1 MLRQASKCV
10 GHGRIP
16 CTRGAYLGRR
26 RKTNAKSDEG
36 RFTNMANGQIENAY
50 DGITDFE
57 YRTHAKKRILS
68 GFPLLDKLTKGFEV
82 GCVTVWTGVSN
93 VGKTTLLTAIINAA
107 IEQNHKVFTFN
118 GEQSREDFRNNLY
131 IQSSAPEDLYYEKY
145 QDTEITDVFVKE
157 KRRYELDRKYAGRLF
172 VYNNNAPRTINALLH
187 EMEDAYIVHGVDV
200 FVLDN
205 FMQIDMQGSD
215 ILQEQSRVMEEL
227 RTFAVKKQVHIHLVA
242 HPRKMQDFHIRL
254 SMFDISGSMNVA
266 NKAYNIIAIER
277 VDMMDKQSTEYQKL
291 KEYLLSKRYDIEK
304 TGTILEVLKT
314 KGTACGIVPL
324 MFDMETKAFKEQP
337 ELPSEVWEKKKHEK
351 TESGFRKR

>member
-1 MLRQASKCV
+1 M
-10 GHGRIP
+10 
-16 CTRGAYLGRR
+16 
-26 RKTNAKSDEG
+26 
-36 RFTNMANGQIENAY
+36 
-50 DGITDFE
+50 
-57 YRTHAKKRILS
+57 
-68 GFPLLDKLTKGFEV
+68 

-93 VGKTTLLTAIINAA
+93 VGKTTLLTSIINAT
-107 IEQNHKVFTFN
+107 IEQGHKVLTFN

-131 IQSSAPEDLYYEKY
+131 IQTSSAKDLYYEQY
-145 QDTEITDVFVKE
+145 LDTAITDVFVKE
-157 KRRYELDRKYAGRLF
+157 EQRFKLDKKYAGKLYI
-172 VYNNNAPRTINALLH
+172 YNNNAPRNINSLLH
-187 EMEDAYIVHGVDV
+187 EMEDAFILHGVDV

-242 HPRKMQDFHIRL
+242 HPRKMADFHIRL

-277 VDMMDKQSTEYQKL
+277 VDMMSKDSTEYENLQKL
-291 KEYLLSKRYDIEK
+291 LFNNKFDIED

-324 MFDMETKAFKEQP
+324 VFDKETKSYKEQP
-337 ELPSEVWEKKKHEK
+337 RITDEKYQKMKFEQADNKSK
-351 TESGFRKR
+351 TNFRK